1 MARPLALPILVTLAL
16 VATSTGCSVESSPT
30 ASVSSSCNVARTGL
44 TAMVSL
50 LDSTDVAYDER
61 ENQPLDVTT
70 AADIT
75 DRAKALGE
83 RLGDGEV
90 GAAYRSVETA
100 LIGFA
105 DSISAEG
112 NSPAVVTSARQG
124 VDSAANDLIALC
136 AVNTTAPSVTTSKVA
151 TSTSPRVPIRGKNG
165 EGDNTTDL
173 VPAVE
178 VGQTRSGT
186 MFDTHNGTE
195 GTWTVRLE
203 RVTTSINPLTWG
215 RDYVIRLD
223 AGLPGAYTFAD
234 GNGEEY
240 LLFAAWAPSER
251 SLYFNSDDPRLT
263 VIGMETE

>member
-1 MARPLALPILVTLAL
+1 MARPLALPVLVALAL
-16 VATSTGCSVESSPT
+16 VTTATGCSAGSSPT
-30 ASVSSSCNVARTGL
+30 VSVSASCNVARTGL
-44 TAMVSL
+44 TAMVPL
-50 LDSTDVAYDER
+50 LDSPAIAFGQR
-61 ENQPLDVTT
+61 EDQPLDDVT
-70 AADIT
+70 AAELT
-75 DRAKALGE
+75 ERAKALGD

-90 GAAYRSVETA
+90 GVAYRGVETA

-112 NSPAVVTSARQG
+112 NSPELVDSARQR
-124 VDSAANDLIALC
+124 VDSAAGDIIALC
-136 AVNTTAPSVTTSKVA
+136 AVNTTTPDVTTSKVA
-151 TSTSPRVPIRGKNG
+151 TSTTPRVPIRGLHG

-173 VPAVE
+173 LPAVE

-203 RVTTSINPLTWG
+203 RVTASINPLTWG

-240 LLFAAWAPSER
+240 LLFVAWAPSER